1 MKKTYNNPA
10 MTIVKIQS
18 QHLLA
23 GSEQVGVKGNYNSG
37 TVTIASREFDF
48 GFDDEE

>member
-1 MKKTYNNPA
+1 MKKTYINPA

-23 GSEQVGVKGNYNSG
+23 GSEQATVQGDYDSNS
-37 TVTIASREFDF
+37 VTIAGREFDF
-48 GFDDEE
+48 NDEE

>member
-1 MKKTYNNPA
+1 MKKTYINPA

-23 GSEQVGVKGNYNSG
+23 GSEQATVKGNYDSN
-37 TVTIASREFDF
+37 TVTIAGREFDF
-48 GFDDEE
+48 DEE